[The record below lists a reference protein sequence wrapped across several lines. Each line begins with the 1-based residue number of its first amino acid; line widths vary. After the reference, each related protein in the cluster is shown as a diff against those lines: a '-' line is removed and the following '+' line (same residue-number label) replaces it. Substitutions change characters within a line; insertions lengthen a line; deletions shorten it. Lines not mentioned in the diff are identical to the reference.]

1 MRHEPLRIGAP
12 REMNAAGGSGMALL
26 RKLTGEQRRTV
37 RHWAME
43 LVVVIAGVL
52 IALWVQEWAERRRA
66 TRDMGAA
73 EEAIHAEV
81 RGVLTQL
88 IWREVISQCHI
99 DRAEKLK
106 NMLLAGRSEW
116 PGITE
121 NALLRIDLS
130 QATGVQTVVP
140 GVYQRPYDVPTMAA
154 WNSALAT
161 GALAPMD
168 RERFGRLV
176 ELYSQIEY
184 LRANRERED
193 RAASILS
200 GLSLPQQIT
209 PETRTH
215 MLQALYEVD
224 TARFMFRYAG
234 ASPLAELMQ
243 KLGWDD
249 KAEIDRWIA
258 EDQADEAWRRN
269 SWRPCVQP
277 HRNPF
282 DKAR

>member
-1 MRHEPLRIGAP
+1 
-12 REMNAAGGSGMALL
+12 MALL
-26 RKLTGEQRRTV
+26 RRLTGEQKRTV
-37 RHWAME
+37 SHWAME

-52 IALWVQEWAERRRA
+52 IALWVQEWADRRRA
-66 TRDMGAA
+66 IQDMSAA
-73 EEAIHAEV
+73 EEAIHAETKAA
-81 RGVLTQL
+81 LTQL
-88 IWREVISQCHI
+88 IWREVISKCHI
-99 DRAEKLK
+99 ERAAKLK
-106 NMLLAGRSEW
+106 SMLLERGNQW

-130 QATGVQTVVP
+130 EATGVQTVVP
-140 GVYQRPYDVPTMAA
+140 GVYQRPQDVLTTAA
-154 WNSALAT
+154 WDSALAT

-168 RERFGRLV
+168 RQRFGRLV
-176 ELYSQIEY
+176 ELYTHIEF
-184 LRANRERED
+184 LKANRDRED

-209 PETRTH
+209 PETRTR

-224 TARFMFRYAG
+224 TARFMFNYAG
-234 ASPLAELMQ
+234 ASPVAELM
-243 KLGWDD
+243 KGLGWDD

-258 EDQADEAWRRN
+258 EDQADEPWHR
-269 SWRPCVQP
+269 SQWRPCVQP